1 MALDINMIFKIAAI
15 GILVS
20 VLNMVLKH
28 SGREEMAMMTTITGL
43 IIVLFMIINI
53 INNLFSTVKT
63 MFEIY

>member
-1 MALDINMIFKIAAI
+1 MAIDISMIFKIAAI

-43 IIVLFMIINI
+43 VIVLFMIINI
-53 INNLFSTVKT
+53 INNLFSTVRT